1 MTIRLALIA
10 GAALVP
16 LFVLAQAAS
25 ITPDAPDL
33 SSKPRHGV
41 VESATTGGDGRRFV
55 IRQDMADTGSN
66 IRRPVATG
74 SVPFDKRYDE
84 LTAEQQAN
92 VRSLYQQLGPR
103 DEPPFPVNGLAT
115 VYKAISTAQNLLH
128 VQGNLSMFVEIDAKG
143 EPQSVKVFESPDPKM
158 TRAVASI
165 LMLEK
170 YKPALC
176 DGTPCAMGF
185 PVRLTLEM
193 R

>member
-1 MTIRLALIA
+1 MT
-10 GAALVP
+10 
-16 LFVLAQAAS
+16 
-25 ITPDAPDL
+25 L
-33 SSKPRHGV
+33 STS
-41 VESATTGGDGRRFV
+41 E
-55 IRQDMADTGSN
+55 DMPETGSN
-66 IRRPVATG
+66 IRRQTVRG
-74 SVPFDKRYDE
+74 SIPFNLRYSE
-84 LTAEQQAN
+84 LTPEQKES
-92 VRSLYQQLGPR
+92 VRAQYERLGPR
-103 DEPPFPVNGLAT
+103 DEPPFPVNGLGN

-176 DGTPCAMGF
+176 DGNPCAMGF